1 MTSTAPARNPPFRA
15 DQIGSLVRPGT
26 LLKARAEFA
35 AGKVDAAA
43 LRAAEDM
50 AIRDVVAKQAE
61 TGLSVVTDGEFRRDT
76 YSDSFT
82 TSGIRGVKVELT
94 ENEGWRKSDSH
105 GHRTARRIPAVVSR
119 IEWGGAKNA
128 QDFAVLKSVADNTP
142 LLTPKITLPG
152 PAYIHYRAGRDN
164 IDRRIYPSLDEF
176 WADLV
181 RAYHQELRA
190 LCDAG
195 CRYVQIDE
203 TSLVKLGDPRARE
216 LLKARGDEWSDLLR
230 VYVDVINAVVAGAP
244 QEMRLAIHICRS
256 QDPSW
261 QADTGYD
268 PIADA
273 IFNRLN
279 IVTYLLEYDNPRAG
293 NFEPLRLLPQGKA
306 VVLGLVSSRNPRLE
320 TVEELTRRIEEASR
334 YAPLDRLALS
344 PHCGFATST
353 ANSSDE
359 TEALQW
365 KKLARI
371 VETARTVW
379 GSN

>member
-1 MTSTAPARNPPFRA
+1 MSAESQCNPPYRV
-15 DQIGSLVRPGT
+15 DHVGSLVRPDA
-26 LLKARAEFA
+26 LLQARADFA
-35 AGKVDAAA
+35 AGRLEAAGLRQAEDAAI
-43 LRAAEDM
+43 RAA
-50 AIRDVVAKQAE
+50 VAKQIE
-61 TGLSVVTDGEFRRDT
+61 IGLQVVTDGEFLRDT

-94 ENEGWRKSDSH
+94 EPEGWRKSETH

-119 IEWGGAKNA
+119 IEWGGPRNA
-128 QDFAVLKSVADNTP
+128 QDFAVLKSAAASAAAI
-142 LLTPKITLPG
+142 TPKVTLPG

-164 IDRRIYPSLDEF
+164 IDRRVYPSLDEF

-190 LCDAG
+190 LYDAG

-216 LLKARGDEWSDLLR
+216 LLKARGDDWSDLLR

-244 QEMRLAIHICRS
+244 EGLRVAIHICRS

-261 QADTGYD
+261 QADVGYD

-279 IVTYLLEYDNPRAG
+279 IATYLLEYDNPRAG
-293 NFEPLRLLPQGKA
+293 NFAPLRLLPSGKG

-320 TVEELTRRIEEASR
+320 TVEELTRRIEEAAR
-334 YAPLDRLALS
+334 FAPLDRLALC

-353 ANSSDE
+353 ATSTPE
-359 TEALQW
+359 AEALQW

-371 VETARTVW
+371 VETARAVW
-379 GSN
+379 GTG